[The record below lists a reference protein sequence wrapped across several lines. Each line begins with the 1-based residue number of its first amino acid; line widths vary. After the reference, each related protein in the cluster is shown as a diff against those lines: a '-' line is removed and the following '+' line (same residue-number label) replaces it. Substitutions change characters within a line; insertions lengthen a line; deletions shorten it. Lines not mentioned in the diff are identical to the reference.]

1 MDLSF
6 AGSVIS
12 TGRIPTS
19 LARCTA
25 GTYRTGFGH
34 AVLPVFTPPYVHSLR
49 LHALSEGHSKLVL
62 EDLGSHLQAVSI
74 QQSGLSYVMLNSH

>member
-1 MDLSF
+1 MGRSF

-12 TGRIPTS
+12 TGRIPTG

-34 AVLPVFTPPYVHSLR
+34 AVLPRFSPPYIHSLR
-49 LHALSEGHSKLVL
+49 LHPLSEGQGKLIL
-62 EDLGSHLQAVSI
+62 EDLGSHYRLFLYSKMVFPT
-74 QQSGLSYVMLNSH
+74 LC